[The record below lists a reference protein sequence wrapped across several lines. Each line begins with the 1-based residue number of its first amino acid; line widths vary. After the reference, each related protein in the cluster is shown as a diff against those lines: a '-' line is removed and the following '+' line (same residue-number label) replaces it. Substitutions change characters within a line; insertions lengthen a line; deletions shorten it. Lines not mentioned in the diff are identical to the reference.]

1 MPQRYKIF
9 YTSTAER
16 DITKK
21 LMYIMQQYRDT
32 ALAERWYNRLRALIQ
47 ENLTAFPA
55 KYPLYDVEPWSAEG
69 IRQYV
74 TRNDVILY
82 SVDETRSCVYIRS
95 VCTRGRDLELH
106 LSEQS
111 ESVEQ
116 NEKSSNRCSFFYH
129 KPLISR
135 PDGRLRIC
143 DDLYNAEK

>member
-16 DITKK
+16 DITEK

-32 ALAERWYNRLRALIQ
+32 ALAERWYNLLCAFIQ
-47 ENLTAFPA
+47 ENLTAFQA
-55 KYPLYDVEPWSAEG
+55 KYPLYDVEPWSSAG

-82 SVDETRSCVYIRS
+82 SVDENRSCVYIRS
-95 VCTRGRDLELH
+95 VCTRGRDLDLH

-111 ESVEQ
+111 ESVE
-116 NEKSSNRCSFFYH
+116 
-129 KPLISR
+129 
-135 PDGRLRIC
+135 
-143 DDLYNAEK
+143 

>member
-9 YTSTAER
+9 YTSTAEQ
-16 DITKK
+16 DITEK

-55 KYPLYDVEPWSAEG
+55 KYPLYDVEPWSSAG

-74 TRNDVILY
+74 TQNDVILY
-82 SVDETRSCVYIRS
+82 SVDEIHSYVYIRS
-95 VCTRGRDLELH
+95 ICTRGRDLDLH

-111 ESVEQ
+111 ESIE
-116 NEKSSNRCSFFYH
+116 
-129 KPLISR
+129 
-135 PDGRLRIC
+135 
-143 DDLYNAEK
+143 